1 MANHLQRQIQQHVQ
15 HGIQMINN
23 GNDLKLYLKTHICK
37 IGTEDLSTRSK
48 YIPMIF
54 LLKKRRNVI

>member
-1 MANHLQRQIQQHVQ
+1 MANHLQRQIQLPVQ

-23 GNDLKLYLKTHICK
+23 GNDLKLYLKTQSK
-37 IGTEDLSTRSK
+37 VGTEDLSTRSW
-48 YIPMIF
+48 YIRMNF